1 MLATVQFALVF
12 NPILAAGFAQAPGA
26 AAGIIQGIG
35 SVSVSGGLIGAAVS
49 AFRPESPNLA
59 RGQGGGNEPPVRM
72 EKKGKQTPG
81 LRSAR
86 PGGVSAST
94 GTDDRGAGYLS
105 RIEFTCRQV
114 NLACTVWLKKRGLET
129 PLTSN
134 RQA

>member
-12 NPILAAGFAQAPGA
+12 NPILAAGLAQALGA
-26 AAGIIQGIG
+26 AAGIIQGVG
-35 SVSVSGGLIGAAVS
+35 SVSVFGGLIGAAVS
-49 AFRPESPNLA
+49 AIRPESPNLA

-72 EKKGKQTPG
+72 KKKGKQTPG

-114 NLACTVWLKKRGLET
+114 NLACTVWLKKRGLDM

-134 RQA
+134 WRA